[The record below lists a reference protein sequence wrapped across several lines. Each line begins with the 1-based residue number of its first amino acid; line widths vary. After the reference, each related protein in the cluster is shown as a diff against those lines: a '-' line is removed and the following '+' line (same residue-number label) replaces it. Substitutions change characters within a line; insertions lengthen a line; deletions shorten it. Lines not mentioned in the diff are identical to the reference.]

1 MRITCHT
8 SERLKEQSSS
18 KDCGRSS
25 VCVYPKIHCS
35 TVYNSQDT
43 EQPRCPSADTGMR
56 KLWYIYTAEYC
67 SVIKKNACEL
77 VLIRCMKLV
86 PNIQSEVSQKEKHP
100 YSILAHIYGI

>member
-25 VCVYPKIHCS
+25 IFVCPKIHCS

-43 EQPRCPSADTGMR
+43 EQPRCPSADTGKR
-56 KLWYIYTAEYC
+56 KLWYICTAEYY

-77 VLIRCMKLV
+77 VLIRWMKLV
-86 PNIQSEVSQKEKHP
+86 PTIHSEVSKKEKHT
-100 YSILAHIYGI
+100 YSILTRIYGI